1 MLRMIRRILD
11 SRVGVWLALAFVGLV
26 GIAFAG
32 ADLSGTLSGLGT
44 NLGGGTPGGTVLT
57 VGDRKVGEA
66 DLRNRVQGGY
76 RAASA
81 SQPGLDLTSFV
92 SGGGFEATVDRVLN
106 AVGLEE
112 FALSQ
117 NLTAGKKLVDGRI
130 ASEPGFLGAGGQF
143 DPGVFRRVLAENGIT
158 EAQVRDDLRTD
169 VLTRQLLSPVTAV
182 AYVPPTIARRYA
194 QLSLETR
201 TGALATIPTSA
212 MPKGAAPTEA
222 EVASFYA
229 KNRARYTVP
238 ELRIIRIARFGAD
251 TVAAKAQPGEPD
263 IAAFYQANQA
273 RFGPSERRAIT
284 QVTFFDQ
291 AAANAFAQR
300 MRGGQSMVDAA
311 KAAGLQPLIVQDQ
324 DRAAYARAN
333 GEALAAAVWGA
344 PEGALLPPV
353 RSQGSFTVAR
363 VDRVSRKPAQSLA
376 EARPVIVTELTA
388 ERSASLLSGL
398 DERLYERVSNGES
411 LPDIAKAEGLVIQMT
426 PAVTAGGID
435 PNAGSPSPV
444 LPAPLAQRFAGRSAN
459 DEPVIDALVPNET
472 FFIGDVAR
480 VVPAAPRPLAAIRD
494 RVASDVVADRQLA
507 AARKLADAIV
517 ARVKAGESL
526 ASAVRA
532 AGVALPPVQPL
543 KASRQQ
549 LAQVQGEVP
558 PPLALLFAMAP
569 RTAKRIAG
577 PNGAG
582 YGIVA
587 LTSVESG
594 DIAGADA
601 LVKAASRELS
611 STFGT
616 EYGLQFARA
625 ARMAVGE
632 SRDEPALDALRGS
645 LTGTAPAR

>member
-1 MLRMIRRILD
+1 MLRLIRRILD
-11 SRVGVWLALAFVGLV
+11 SKVGVWLALAFVGLV

-44 NLGGGTPGGTVLT
+44 NLGGGAPGGTVLT

-81 SQPGLDLTSFV
+81 NQPGLDLTSFV

-117 NLTAGKKLVDGRI
+117 NLTASKKLVDGRI

-143 DPGVFRRVLAENGIT
+143 DPVVFRRVLAENGIT
-158 EAQVRDDLRTD
+158 EAQVREDLRTD

-182 AYVPPTIARRYA
+182 AYVPPTIARRYV

-201 TGALATIPTSA
+201 TGALATIPTTA
-212 MPKGAAPTEA
+212 MPQGAVPTQA
-222 EVASFYA
+222 EVAAFYA

-238 ELRIIRIARFGAD
+238 ELRVIRIARFGAD
-251 TVAAKAQPGEPD
+251 TVAGKAQPGDAD
-263 IAAFYQANQA
+263 IAAFYQVNQA
-273 RFGPSERRAIT
+273 RFGPSERRSIT
-284 QVTFFDQ
+284 QVTFFDE
-291 AAANAFAQR
+291 AAATAFAQTV
-300 MRGGQSMVDAA
+300 RGGQSMANAA
-311 KAAGLQPLIVQDQ
+311 KAAGLQPLVVQGQ

-344 PEGALLPPV
+344 REGALLPPV
-353 RSQGSFTVAR
+353 RSQGSFTMAR

-376 EARPVIVTELTA
+376 EARPTIVTELTA
-388 ERSASLLSGL
+388 ERSASLLSEL

-411 LPDIAKAEGLVIQMT
+411 LPDIAKAEGLTVQTM

-444 LPAPLAQRFAGRSAN
+444 LPAPLAQRFAGLSAD
-459 DEPVIDALVPNET
+459 DEPVIDALVPNEN

-480 VVPAAPRPLAAIRD
+480 VVPAAPRPLVSIRD
-494 RVASDVVADRQLA
+494 RVAADVVADRQLA
-507 AARKLADAIV
+507 AARKLADAII

-532 AGVALPPVQPL
+532 LGVALPPVQPL

-549 LAQVQGEVP
+549 LEQVQGEVP

-594 DIAGADA
+594 EIARADA
-601 LVKAASRELS
+601 LVMAASRELS

-625 ARMAVGE
+625 ARTAVGE
-632 SRDEPALDALRGS
+632 SRDESALNALKGS
-645 LTGTAPAR
+645 LTGAAPAR